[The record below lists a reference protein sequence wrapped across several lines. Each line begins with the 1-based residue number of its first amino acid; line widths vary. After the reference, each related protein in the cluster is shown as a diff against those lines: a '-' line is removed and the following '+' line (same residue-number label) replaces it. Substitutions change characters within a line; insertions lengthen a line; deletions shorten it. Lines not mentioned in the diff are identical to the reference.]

1 MQGMHMR
8 LQVQIRMLWQL
19 GWQSMEDMLLFIFI
33 ANQMLL
39 LDMFTSK
46 MSVIIGFMLIVVMQA
61 LCLVFL
67 TILAMQSVTARTLQ
81 QVMQLLQEE

>member
-1 MQGMHMR
+1 MR
-8 LQVQIRMLWQL
+8 LQVQVRMLWQL

-81 QVMQLLQEE
+81 EIMQLIQEE